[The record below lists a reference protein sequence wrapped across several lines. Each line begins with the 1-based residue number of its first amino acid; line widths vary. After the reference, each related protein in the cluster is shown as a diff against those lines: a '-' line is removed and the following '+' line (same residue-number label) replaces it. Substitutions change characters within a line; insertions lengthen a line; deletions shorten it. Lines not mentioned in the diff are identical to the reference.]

1 MLCLDNIKL
10 LRKSV
15 LCQDFSTKVIFTF
28 LFIYINALL
37 KVLAKFFNNLLRKSS
52 SYTKNIE
59 HYMLCL

>member
-15 LCQDFSTKVIFTF
+15 SCQDFSTKVVFTF
-28 LFIYINALL
+28 LSLYINDLH
-37 KVLAKFFNNLLRKSS
+37 KIIAKYFNNLLRKSS

-59 HYMLCL
+59 H